1 MRKNCHV
8 PDILKTGLLT
18 PVLKKDKDKRLPG
31 NYRGIAVTPIISKVI
46 ESIIMGHSEP
56 KTETYSKCFTERIH
70 GRNSSIKCRNHFN

>member
-18 PVLKKDKDKRLPG
+18 AVLKKDKDKRLPG
-31 NYRGIAVTPIISKVI
+31 NYRGIAVTPIISKVL

-56 KTETYSKCFTERIH
+56 
-70 GRNSSIKCRNHFN
+70 